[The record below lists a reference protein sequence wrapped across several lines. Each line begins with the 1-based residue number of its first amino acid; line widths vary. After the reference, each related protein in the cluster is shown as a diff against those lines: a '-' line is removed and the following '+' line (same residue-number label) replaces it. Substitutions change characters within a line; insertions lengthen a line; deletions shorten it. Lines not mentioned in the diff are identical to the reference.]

1 MPMEKL
7 EITIVSGKG
16 GVGKTTISSSLL
28 YLFHNKGMRVV
39 AADADVDTPSL
50 HLILSM
56 DIVERKPL
64 VLSSRARI
72 KEDQCTSCGICA
84 EKCPFGAIEMKEKP
98 LVIEYMCD
106 GCSVCEKACPFNAIE
121 LVQFTSGNLMIGR
134 TRYGF
139 PIVTAQL
146 EIGEHN
152 SGLLVNE
159 VRKKAFEIYK
169 EVGGDLILTDGAP
182 GIGCPVIS
190 SLSATDYAVIVTEP
204 TPEALQGADRILE
217 ITRHFKIPSG
227 IVINRYN
234 MSNFLEKMVR
244 HLELSGSKILGM
256 ISLDFSVVES
266 VSNARPVV
274 EHRPDSEA
282 AVAIKNMFN
291 ELLEVL
297 NIV

>member
-1 MPMEKL
+1 
-7 EITIVSGKG
+7 
-16 GVGKTTISSSLL
+16 
-28 YLFHNKGMRVV
+28 
-39 AADADVDTPSL
+39 
-50 HLILSM
+50 
-56 DIVERKPL
+56 
-64 VLSSRARI
+64 
-72 KEDQCTSCGICA
+72 
-84 EKCPFGAIEMKEKP
+84 
-98 LVIEYMCD
+98 
-106 GCSVCEKACPFNAIE
+106 
-121 LVQFTSGNLMIGR
+121 MIGR

-234 MSNFLEKMVR
+234 MSNFLEKMLR
-244 HLELSGSKILGM
+244 HFELSGSKVLGM
-256 ISLDFSVVES
+256 IPLDFSVVES

-282 AVAIKNMFN
+282 AVAIKNMFS
-291 ELLEVL
+291 ELQEVL